1 MTWTLQNSK
10 NPKPMIE
17 VRSSCLVFYSIH
29 LLCLFFET
37 SLGRLL
43 ILTGG
48 PYSCINPTQR
58 ASLKKTKKKKTLQ
71 NNMNTFKTIHRQ
83 LKKIIKCHTHPS
95 FQAQG
100 VKRISETCISE

>member
-17 VRSSCLVFYSIH
+17 VRSSCLVFDSLH

-58 ASLKKTKKKKTLQ
+58 ASLKKTKKKKNSTEQ
-71 NNMNTFKTIHRQ
+71 YEH
-83 LKKIIKCHTHPS
+83 
-95 FQAQG
+95 FQDYTQTT
-100 VKRISETCISE
+100 EEDN